1 MWDVEGKKTRMSV
14 TVFVLTFFSTTQLIC
29 GSPPDIQD
37 LNFTVS
43 VDENTETLTT
53 IETFSVSDPDG
64 DSVSCNLA
72 GGGTLFNLYSAS
84 ATSYAINVLS
94 NSAGFNYDF
103 TASYALSVNC
113 TDING
118 ESTSASIQ
126 VDINPDQAPTITHPP
141 SAVKVSENTV
151 ALTSLYNLTVTDPE
165 DDPMYCNLTNV
176 NPSSNS
182 FAMWIATSSVY
193 RFYLLGSQRLDYST
207 VPLYT
212 LRFACSDSWGTST
225 STLIV
230 EITPNMY
237 PVFSNLPG
245 TATFSASSTGVG
257 TSIFNVTA
265 TDVDSSTLTYSIEAS
280 NPSSSIFQINSVT
293 GVVTNTQH
301 LKYVLNSVYYLTIKV
316 TDGKGSTNGTLTI
329 ILTNVNTAPTIQ
341 NLDNSISVLET
352 TASGSAIYTLV
363 IVEPNAYDTVT
374 TSYSIT
380 PADKSSLFS
389 FDPTTLKLSV
399 NGTLDYETQSSFTIK
414 FTVTDGKASS
424 GPYTLTITIKDE
436 NEACFFDRTK
446 YFTSTYE
453 ASAGMGSMDPG
464 FIVSDHDNGDTYTL
478 SIQYS
483 ASVFSNYFKID
494 SASGIITFAVDYNVD
509 QGAYPS
515 SGNLNV
521 ICTDTGNA
529 MGTATVSVSIYDT
542 NDNAPEFP
550 QIAYVLYPSQYLNP
564 SDVILYLAATDKDS
578 GDNAKIT
585 YTWTAQMGGS
595 TYYQL
600 SATGRVYIARDLS
613 DLSYGQT
620 YQFVV
625 QAIDHGSPALTGTT
639 TIDII
644 YRQSIT
650 TTTTPNTTTV
660 TTTTTTKAPT
670 FLDYPAN
677 IAMVVLMCL
686 MALALLSF
694 LAYYLYKYCKKP
706 GGCKIKS
713 WKTPMNKSVSP
724 TKPNPTKTS
733 FDFWNETSDSNF
745 KSKPFSGK
753 RNSNETKIPMPAPV
767 L

>member
-1 MWDVEGKKTRMSV
+1 MSV
-14 TVFVLTFFSTTQLIC
+14 TVIVFTLLSTIQLIY

-53 IETFSVSDPDG
+53 IETFSVSDPDE

-94 NSAGFNYDF
+94 NSAGFNYDS
-103 TASYALSVNC
+103 TPSYTLSVNC

-118 ESTSASIQ
+118 ESTSSSIQ
-126 VDINPDQAPTITHPP
+126 VDINPDQTPTITHPP

-182 FAMWIATSSVY
+182 FAMWIDTFSGNYYETIGVGKEKGV
-193 RFYLLGSQRLDYST
+193 RQTIYLLGSQRLDYST

-237 PVFSNLPG
+237 PVFTNLPG
-245 TATFSASSTGVG
+245 TVTFSASSTGVG

-265 TDVDSSTLTYSIEAS
+265 TDVDSSILTYSIEAS
-280 NPSSSIFQINSVT
+280 NPSTSVFQINSAT
-293 GVVTNTQH
+293 CAVTNTQH

-316 TDGKGSTNGTLTI
+316 TDGKDSTNGTLTI

-341 NLDNSISVLET
+341 NLDSSISVLET

-363 IVEPNAYDTVT
+363 IVEPNPYDTVT
-374 TSYSIT
+374 TSYSVT

-453 ASAGMGSMDPG
+453 ASSGLGSMDPG

-478 SIQYS
+478 SIQTS
-483 ASVFSNYFKID
+483 ASVFGNYFKID
-494 SASGIITFAVDYNVD
+494 SASGIITFAVNYDVD

-515 SGNLNV
+515 SGNLIV

-529 MGTATVSVSIYDT
+529 MGEYT
-542 NDNAPEFP
+542 NLFC
-550 QIAYVLYPSQYLNP
+550 S
-564 SDVILYLAATDKDS
+564 
-578 GDNAKIT
+578 
-585 YTWTAQMGGS
+585 
-595 TYYQL
+595 
-600 SATGRVYIARDLS
+600 
-613 DLSYGQT
+613 
-620 YQFVV
+620 
-625 QAIDHGSPALTGTT
+625 H
-639 TIDII
+639 DI
-644 YRQSIT
+644 
-650 TTTTPNTTTV
+650 
-660 TTTTTTKAPT
+660 
-670 FLDYPAN
+670 
-677 IAMVVLMCL
+677 
-686 MALALLSF
+686 
-694 LAYYLYKYCKKP
+694 
-706 GGCKIKS
+706 
-713 WKTPMNKSVSP
+713 
-724 TKPNPTKTS
+724 
-733 FDFWNETSDSNF
+733 
-745 KSKPFSGK
+745 
-753 RNSNETKIPMPAPV
+753 
-767 L
+767 